1 MKRKYKLFD
10 SAIKLTE
17 LIDQYFEYV
26 KGEFQPAAEQSE
38 PMKTKSKSTVEKLCI
53 REPEPPTLAGLIL
66 YLGFN
71 SREEFETCAAAGRY
85 HGPLNRAKLRI
96 EAIFE
101 QSLHGHSGGAIY
113 ALKCMGHTGGPDQPE
128 KEAADKSILKV
139 EVTQS
144 GPGTAANERDVAL

>member
-1 MKRKYKLFD
+1 MKRYYKLFD
-10 SAIKLTE
+10 SAIKLNE
-17 LIDQYFEYV
+17 LVDQYFEYV
-26 KGEFQPAAEQSE
+26 KGEYQPATEQ
-38 PMKTKSKSTVEKLCI
+38 PKPGKAKSKSTVEKICV

-113 ALKCMGHTGGPDQPE
+113 ALKCMGHMVSPDQTE
-128 KEAADKSILKV
+128 KQTADGPILKV

-144 GPGTAANERDVAL
+144 GPNTAANEKEVQL